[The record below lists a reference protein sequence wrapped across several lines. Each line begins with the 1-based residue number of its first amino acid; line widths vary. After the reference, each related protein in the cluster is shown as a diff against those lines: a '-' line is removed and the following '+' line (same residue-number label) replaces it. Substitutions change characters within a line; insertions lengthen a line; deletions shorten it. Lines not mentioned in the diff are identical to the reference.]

1 MIADTSFLI
10 DLMKEDPGAH
20 SKLQELEERHEPIK
34 IPAMAV
40 LELGIGIGAELTD
53 DEARAVEAILEPH
66 PVVPMDET
74 IAMRAGTPIGEV
86 DASTMKKRKGDAAIG
101 ATAEL
106 EGEPVLTR
114 NVEDFERLGFD
125 TVTY

>member
-10 DLMKEDPGAH
+10 DLMKGDEGAH
-20 SKLQELEERHEPIK
+20 AKLRDLEERNVPVK

-53 DEARAVEAILEPH
+53 EEASAVTAVLEPH
-66 PVVPMDET
+66 PIVPMDRR
-74 IAMRAGTPIGEV
+74 IALRAGTRIGEV

-101 ATAEL
+101 ATAEV
-106 EGEPVLTR
+106 EGEPVITR
-114 NVEDFERLGFD
+114 NVDDFERLGFE
-125 TVTY
+125 TVEY

>member
-10 DLMKEDPGAH
+10 DLLKDDADAH
-20 SKLQELEERHEPIK
+20 EKLRELEGRNEPIK

-40 LELGIGIGAELTD
+40 LELGIGIGAALS
-53 DEARAVEAILEPH
+53 DEEKRAVRAILEPH
-66 PVVPMDET
+66 PIVPMDHR
-74 IAMRAGTPIGEV
+74 IAMRAGVRIGEV

-101 ATAEL
+101 ATADL

-114 NVEDFERLGFD
+114 NVDDFERLGFE